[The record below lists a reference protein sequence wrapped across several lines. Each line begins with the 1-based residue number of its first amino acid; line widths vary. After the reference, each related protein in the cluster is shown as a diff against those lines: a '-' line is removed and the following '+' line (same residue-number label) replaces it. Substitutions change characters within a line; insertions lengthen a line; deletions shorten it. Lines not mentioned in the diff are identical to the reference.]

1 MMVTLATG
9 AEAAAIAGW
18 IAAGAAVAGTA
29 VSVQSAM
36 AQSARAKKA
45 EALARQKAAQDRLA
59 QNAAAA
65 QQRAAAARRLGI
77 QVDSSRVVAGAA
89 GVGGGAS
96 QMVLESS
103 FSTSA
108 KADLAM
114 IEANQARGEL
124 SIGGNL
130 DNSLNS
136 IAGDRINPLAAG
148 ITGIAQGIGTYTTIN
163 DALAPR
169 ETTITNSPS
178 NTPGNPEFIGPTQN
192 RPAGPYI

>member
-77 QVDSSRVVAGAA
+77 QVP
-89 GVGGGAS
+89 GG
-96 QMVLESS
+96 
-103 FSTSA
+103 
-108 KADLAM
+108 
-114 IEANQARGEL
+114 
-124 SIGGNL
+124 
-130 DNSLNS
+130 
-136 IAGDRINPLAAG
+136 
-148 ITGIAQGIGTYTTIN
+148 
-163 DALAPR
+163 
-169 ETTITNSPS
+169 
-178 NTPGNPEFIGPTQN
+178 FIGHDQGPVSHHCPGDTHSLALTTGE
-192 RPAGPYI
+192 PAGRECSPFR